1 MRCESLSLQERAMQK
16 RIKQLTLLGL
26 LVAFVA
32 GCNTVEGFGRDVEKL
47 GDKIERKAAQKR
59 NY

>member
-1 MRCESLSLQERAMQK
+1 ML
-16 RIKQLTLLGL
+16 KQLKQVTLLGI